1 MKPSNDL
8 KARNVALQDE
18 IHRAK
23 INEKHLMDQN
33 AEQER
38 KISSMVTAEMDLK
51 KEELKNAGLKHTVKN
66 QTFTLEK
73 TREEL
78 DKLKVE
84 HRDLETVSASEKK
97 DSEQKMYFFK
107 RESLEYQNKLCV
119 EKSLRQQKEKEAE
132 MFGNHQKENRMLNM
146 QVEKLSHNVK
156 ELTGYKCF
164 SIKTLE
170 EQRELLRKK
179 DKEVATFEKEAKK
192 SKEFA
197 LTCQQ
202 RYESLKPYR
211 EKLKVAKHEC
221 ERQSEELKKHRR
233 LDDVHRTT
241 EHGLH
246 TTIAHWEHKRVGWEN
261 KYANLEVDM
270 EILREANRDLITAAE
285 MHEEEVVKERNL
297 VKHME
302 LEVKQKRDLKI
313 KLHDQERKMMQNT
326 NVHGQEIIHL
336 RALTLDLEKRLTL
349 KIIHADSVEAERN
362 LLLQNQLKEQVQQ
375 SLLNK
380 NIQQLQEKLQDQ
392 TCETDVQRVKLARLG
407 MERRCMK
414 NQLQKVSQHLA
425 ESKMTQDACV
435 VSADRDQMLGEM
447 KLVKMATEKETLEKE
462 LQTRD
467 DMVVQLQ
474 LRLNQERSCQDA
486 HRLTIKEHELQKR
499 QMWLEMKRL
508 KQVPGAS
515 KHTSRRAWTREKK
528 KRPHAY
534 VEVMKAQHRH
544 LLTGKLQ
551 SVLLLEKKDE
561 VIEELR
567 RMLARRPDDAIQ
579 KMQQLGWDNRR
590 LSKELMAVKGTLG
603 VYQAEYDNMKEE
615 NERVKEEKK
624 TLKMGYLKAKEE
636 NERVK
641 EEKKTEKMDHLKA
654 KEETRRQAEKVRK
667 SESGDMNQQMHL
679 PPISKKT
686 RHPAEETAKDQG
698 FSGYKPRPN
707 RVIIKSKCVPEMLKS
722 VPLPSIPTVKL
733 VPHPPPK
740 RSQHPTPRRRS
751 LALSDPPRTGSP

>member
-8 KARNVALQDE
+8 KARNVALQGLQDE

-33 AEQER
+33 AEQKR

-51 KEELKNAGLKHTVKN
+51 KEELKNAGLKHTVRN

-73 TREEL
+73 MREEL

-107 RESLEYQNKLCV
+107 KESLEYQNKLCV

-146 QVEKLSHNVK
+146 LVEKLSHNVE

-170 EQRELLRKK
+170 EQRELHRKK
-179 DKEVATFEKEAKK
+179 DKEVAALEKEAKK
-192 SKEFA
+192 SREFA
-197 LTCQQ
+197 LTYKQ

-211 EKLKVAKHEC
+211 EKLKVVKHEC

-241 EHGLH
+241 LHDLH
-246 TTIAHWEHKRVGWEN
+246 TTVEHWEHKRVGWEN

-270 EILREANRDLITAAE
+270 EKLREENGALITAAE
-285 MHEEEVVKERNL
+285 MYEEEALKQRNL

-302 LEVKQKRDLKI
+302 VEVKKIRDLKI
-313 KLHDQERKMMQNT
+313 KLHDQERKMTHNT
-326 NVHGQEIIHL
+326 NAHGQGIIDL
-336 RALTLDLEKRLTL
+336 RALMLDLEKRLTL
-349 KIIHADSVEAERN
+349 KIIHADGVEAERN
-362 LLLQNQLKEQVQQ
+362 LLLRNQLKEQAQQ

-380 NIQQLQEKLQDQ
+380 KIHQLQEKLQDQ
-392 TCETDVQRVKLARLG
+392 TCETDVQRVKLARLR
-407 MERRCMK
+407 MERRCVK
-414 NQLQKVSQHLA
+414 NRLQKVSQYLT
-425 ESKMTQDACV
+425 ESKIMQDVCV

-447 KLVKMATEKETLEKE
+447 KLAKMAAEKETLEKE
-462 LQTRD
+462 LQTRE

-508 KQVPGAS
+508 KLKCNVQVPGAS
-515 KHTSRRAWTREKK
+515 EHTSRREWTREKK
-528 KRPHAY
+528 KSPHAY
-534 VEVMKAQHRH
+534 VKVMKAQHRLY
-544 LLTGKLQ
+544 LLSGKPQ
-551 SVLLLEKKDE
+551 NVRLLEQKDE

-579 KMQQLGWDNRR
+579 KMQLFGWDNRR
-590 LSKELMAVKGTLG
+590 LSKELMALKGSLG
-603 VYQAEYDNMKEE
+603 MYQAEYDNLKKENQRVE
-615 NERVKEEKK
+615 EERK
-624 TLKMGYLKAKEE
+624 TL
-636 NERVK
+636 
-641 EEKKTEKMDHLKA
+641 KMDHLKA
-654 KEETRRQAEKVRK
+654 KEETRRLAEKLRK
-667 SESGDMNQQMHL
+667 SESGDMNQQTPL
-679 PPISKKT
+679 PPISKKP
-686 RHPAEETAKDQG
+686 RYPAEETAKDQG

-707 RVIIKSKCVPEMLKS
+707 CVLIKSECLPEILKT
-722 VPLPSIPTVKL
+722 VPLPSIATVKL
-733 VPHPPPK
+733 LPHLPPK
-740 RSQHPTPRRRS
+740 PSQHPAPRHRS